1 MNTWGKILCVSWRLQ
16 DCTHLPRLTGLF
28 QADDAPFSKQRP
40 RCHFWHMTCCLQESW
55 SQHRANLMTSSS
67 TTFTCCRLKTV
78 FLRESTATSAAPSS
92 AAATVA
98 EDAEMRTLFQLHT
111 VQLPSQKACKW
122 KDDQTWSLVGECTIF
137 SLHCN
142 THRQS
147 LAKDNTC
154 MHNLVPCVHTHIYV
168 CIHINSGQLLSCS
181 SLGRS
186 VPRELNVYKLLGSYQ
201 HETFLFLVVIKTR
214 RHKERIPAKAVLLTF
229 WNHLLVMCVCRCLK
243 AVISC

>member
-1 MNTWGKILCVSWRLQ
+1 MGPPAVRALSLNQSFAMNTWGKILCVSWRLQ

-40 RCHFWHMTCCLQESW
+40 RGHFWHMTCCLQESW

-122 KDDQTWSLVGECTIF
+122 KDDQTWSLGGECTIF

-154 MHNLVPCVHTHIYV
+154 MHNLVPCVHTHIYMYTHQQWSAALLLLIRKV
-168 CIHINSGQLLSCS
+168 CAKRVECLQTLGLLPAWNFFISCS
-181 SLGRS
+181 
-186 VPRELNVYKLLGSYQ
+186 YKNQ
-201 HETFLFLVVIKTR
+201 KT
-214 RHKERIPAKAVLLTF
+214 
-229 WNHLLVMCVCRCLK
+229 
-243 AVISC
+243 